1 VASETDLARRV
12 LLRLAVLQSG
22 EHPSHEENQDVIAIM
37 RSVHAAMMEKGLIDW
52 PLDDIPVQ
60 CEDAWINYAGWKV
73 AGDFGVTSQEVVA
86 RGEEGY
92 LDLIA
97 LSAQPH
103 DSRDIPVTD
112 Y

>member
-1 VASETDLARRV
+1 MASEDDLARRV
-12 LLRLAVLQSG
+12 LLRIAVLQSG
-22 EHPSHEENQDVIAIM
+22 EQPEHHENQDVLAVM
-37 RSVHAAMMEKGLIDW
+37 RSVHASILEKGLIDW

-60 CEDAWINYAGWKV
+60 CEDAWINYIGWKV
-73 AGDFGVTSQEVVA
+73 SGDFGATTQEIVA
-86 RGEEGY
+86 QGEEGY

-97 LSAQPH
+97 LSSQPF